1 MNPYTRNM
9 EQDATYWPPGDADG
23 FGGVSYGSPVEIK
36 CRWQDKAELFRD
48 AEGQELTSSAV
59 AYVDRPLEVKGYLFE
74 GTSAV
79 ADPLSVD
86 GAREVRQLGKSPSLK
101 GSRVLH
107 KVWL

>member
-1 MNPYTRNM
+1 MTPYTRNM
-9 EQDATYWPPGDADG
+9 TQVATYWPPGANDG
-23 FGGVSYGSPVEIK
+23 FGGVSYGAPVAIK

-59 AYVDRPLEVKGYLFE
+59 VYVDRPLEAKGYLFE
-74 GTSAV
+74 GDSTD

-86 GAREVRQLGKSPSLK
+86 GAREVRQIGKSPSLK